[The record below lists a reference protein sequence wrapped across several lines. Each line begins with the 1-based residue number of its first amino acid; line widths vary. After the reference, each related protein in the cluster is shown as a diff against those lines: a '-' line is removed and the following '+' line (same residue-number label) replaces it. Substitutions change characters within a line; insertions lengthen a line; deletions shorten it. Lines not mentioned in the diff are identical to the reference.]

1 MSETVEKRL
10 ERVEAELAALK
21 RRLDAAVGAERSK
34 DWRRTFGMSA
44 NDPDFDEMI
53 RLGKEYRQAQRAED
67 EPDADP
73 GH

>member
-1 MSETVEKRL
+1 MNTPIEK
-10 ERVEAELAALK
+10 RVEALEKKLADLA
-21 RRLDAAVGAERSK
+21 RLITSDPTAKPGK

-44 NDPDFDEMI
+44 NDPGFDEMI

-67 EPDADP
+67 EPDADS

>member
-1 MSETVEKRL
+1 MNTPIEK
-10 ERVEAELAALK
+10 RVEALEQKVADLTRFVAADTADK
-21 RRLDAAVGAERSK
+21 PSK

-44 NDPDFDEMI
+44 NDPEFDEMI

-67 EPDADP
+67 EPDANP

>member
-1 MSETVEKRL
+1 MSTPIEKRVEVL
-10 ERVEAELAALK
+10 EQKVADLT
-21 RRLDAAVGAERSK
+21 RLVTSESTAKPGK

-44 NDPDFDEMI
+44 SDPGFDEMI

-67 EPDADP
+67 KPDADP